1 MTAFTSGCTTSGLKR
16 WPFQTNLGS
25 AYKKSQNALY
35 WWNSLVNECQYVQN
49 WHRTRPWLKNLF
61 EFEGNGLN
69 FKLKHRKVYIQFYL
83 WDLVTRSGDWG
94 IRAVPGRLS
103 DNRGELAHMLSHN
116 RLIIIYDVGM
126 CSYHMM
132 KLMKMVSTLQYHTN
146 SNGSLFSFGW
156 CNN

>member
-1 MTAFTSGCTTSGLKR
+1 M
-16 WPFQTNLGS
+16 
-25 AYKKSQNALY
+25 
-35 WWNSLVNECQYVQN
+35 
-49 WHRTRPWLKNLF
+49 KNLF

-69 FKLKHRKVYIQFYL
+69 FKLKQRKVYIQFYL

-94 IRAVPGRLS
+94 ICAVPGRLS

-116 RLIIIYDVGM
+116 RLIIICDVGM

-146 SNGSLFSFGW
+146 SNMAVSFVLDGAITKRHGTKT
-156 CNN
+156 